1 VAIIIHIIDI
11 HNFNLLTFFLS
22 FSFSI
27 DILDEYTVFFREGL
41 MVGEQFNQTQ
51 HKWACVQFIAEVS
64 LIANCK
70 SADLKIALS
79 IIADLASRENDK
91 EEDDLFYEVQ

>member
-1 VAIIIHIIDI
+1 MVAEH
-11 HNFNLLTFFLS
+11 
-22 FSFSI
+22 
-27 DILDEYTVFFREGL
+27 
-41 MVGEQFNQTQ
+41 FNQAQ

-70 SADLKIALS
+70 SSDLKLALS

-91 EEDDLFYEVQ
+91 EERDIFYEVQ

>member
-1 VAIIIHIIDI
+1 
-11 HNFNLLTFFLS
+11 
-22 FSFSI
+22 
-27 DILDEYTVFFREGL
+27 
-41 MVGEQFNQTQ
+41 MVGEHFNQAQ

-70 SADLKIALS
+70 PADLKIALS

-91 EEDDLFYEVQ
+91 KEDDIFYEAQ